1 MKKTSIVYNKKK
13 QNDSLPENSVYTPL
27 VCIKNYS
34 PLERP
39 HTLCA
44 TETECMS
51 EISNEHDFVAVGKGF
66 QLYVLFCQGLHI
78 VK

>member
-1 MKKTSIVYNKKK
+1 M
-13 QNDSLPENSVYTPL
+13 
-27 VCIKNYS
+27 CIKNYS

-78 VK
+78 VN